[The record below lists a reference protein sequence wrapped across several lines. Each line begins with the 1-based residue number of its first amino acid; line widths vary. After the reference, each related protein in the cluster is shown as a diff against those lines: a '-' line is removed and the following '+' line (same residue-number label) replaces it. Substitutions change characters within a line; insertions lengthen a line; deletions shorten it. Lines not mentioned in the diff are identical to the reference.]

1 MYRKSWE
8 CGGWGEG
15 HARHFRRNLDRL
27 ATPGKLAHSWSAIHI
42 LLHRPVTHAA
52 NQERR
57 TESTR
62 VLFLPP
68 LISPASMGPLTI
80 GKITILRLIST
91 AACLRSAWVKCR
103 LHPAY

>member
-1 MYRKSWE
+1 M
-8 CGGWGEG
+8 
-15 HARHFRRNLDRL
+15 LDTLGVTWIDWQRL
-27 ATPGKLAHSWSAIHI
+27 ESLRTAGQLFTSSCTDQW
-42 LLHRPVTHAA
+42 THAA
-52 NQERR
+52 NQEGR